1 MQLLALTLTYFLMHE
16 KDKFELYLEAD
27 ESILNCSTSATNKED
42 LQQMVP
48 RSIKYTLALSIG
60 LYLIT
65 QINHVSSS
73 RILIDLSDTRK
84 RQNIL
89 CLVMLMVTVGFYTM
103 TPFFMS
109 LKLLFDELDSAVNF
123 CEKDERK
130 DVLTNEIRYI
140 KTSSFLYL
148 SSLLVLAL
156 ETLILKTCCK
166 PSEAIQEQETEEEE
180 KEDNA

>member
-1 MQLLALTLTYFLMHE
+1 
-16 KDKFELYLEAD
+16 
-27 ESILNCSTSATNKED
+27 
-42 LQQMVP
+42 
-48 RSIKYTLALSIG
+48 
-60 LYLIT
+60 
-65 QINHVSSS
+65 
-73 RILIDLSDTRK
+73 
-84 RQNIL
+84 
-89 CLVMLMVTVGFYTM
+89 M

-166 PSEAIQEQETEEEE
+166 PSEAIYEQETEEETTE
-180 KEDNA
+180 VDEDNA